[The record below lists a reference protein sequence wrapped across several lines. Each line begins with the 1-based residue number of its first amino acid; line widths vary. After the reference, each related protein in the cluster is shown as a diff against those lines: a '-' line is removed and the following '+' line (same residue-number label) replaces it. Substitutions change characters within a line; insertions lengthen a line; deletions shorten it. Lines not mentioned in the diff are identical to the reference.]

1 MSDPA
6 QPSTRTRL
14 IYTALCVLDQTIDDC
29 CPHPVKPNPGLRLAL
44 ALLHFWGEGDRSP
57 FDQFWRV
64 VTAAPNAITRTPDT
78 RATYA
83 RTYLSAICRQV
94 GMPLSVDML
103 IGLRKARGLP
113 TYERPPPSCLSP
125 TMAEASQDDGDD
137 PIKPAGHPRGR
148 DAAVRNERTAC
159 DGARSVSIR
168 DSRMT

>member
-6 QPSTRTRL
+6 KPPTRARL
-14 IYTALCVLDQTIDDC
+14 IYSALCVLDQTIDDC

-113 TYERPPPSCLSP
+113 TYERPPAACLCP
-125 TMAEASQDDGDD
+125 VMAEAPQDNGGD
-137 PIKPAGHPRGR
+137 PIRAVGRSPDR
-148 DAAVRNERTAC
+148 DAAVGKGTR
-159 DGARSVSIR
+159 GA
-168 DSRMT
+168 